1 MQKRKD
7 PSFFRTKQTGDAH
20 AELEGSITPLSN
32 ISFKISSSASRAAKG
47 GLRGDWRIGRP

>member
-32 ISFKISSSASRAAKG
+32 VSFRISPSASRAASG
-47 GLRGDWRIGRP
+47 GLRGD